1 MIAFMLLGASSCN
14 FMIEKIYFDP
24 GNWVSEI
31 ESPKKKYF
39 IAVFERDKSLML
51 KVHIFYI
58 LAKAR
63 SQAS

>member
-1 MIAFMLLGASSCN
+1 
-14 FMIEKIYFDP
+14 MIEKIYFDP

-31 ESPKKKYF
+31 ESSKKKYF
-39 IAVFERDKSLML
+39 IAVFERDKSVML